1 MFKEAIIRPPSFTNH
16 SESTEWIHHN
26 IATTGPKQY
35 SFLLIPVVKI
45 SIDYLMI
52 GIFDE

>member
-16 SESTEWIHHN
+16 SEVIEWIHHN
-26 IATTGPKQY
+26 IPMTGHKQY
-35 SFLLIPVVKI
+35 SLT
-45 SIDYLMI
+45 I